1 MLKVAIIETQRQHDG
16 IVVTQSLDVGITTT
30 RVEMVVA
37 PIMDVVKRGA
47 LIRSITKLG
56 SGLCGVSTKKKLN
69 GSTTLPTTI
78 TKVVGTL

>member
-1 MLKVAIIETQRQHDG
+1 MVIVETWRQPIG
-16 IVVTQSLDVGITTT
+16 VIVTKSLEASITTKG
-30 RVEMVVA
+30 VEMVVA